1 LFAAPERTCPA
12 PALMDLSTLSR
23 GLLAR
28 GSLTHEDAF
37 PDALSAMISP
47 LEMTLFLLLASV
59 VGVVVF
65 RYLNLPPM
73 LGYLSV
79 GILVGPHAFAVI
91 PDSTG
96 AQNLAEFGVVFLM
109 FSIGLEF
116 SLAKLRSMRR
126 LVFGLGLLQVVG
138 TVGISVA
145 LGLVVERWVHVSW
158 QGSIAL
164 GGALAMSSTA
174 IVSKML
180 AERLEI
186 ETEHGRNIFG
196 VLLFQDLAVVPLL
209 IVIAALGGTS
219 EHLMAALGV
228 ASVKI
233 VVALSVLL
241 IVGQKFMT
249 RWFNVVAR
257 RRSQELFIL
266 NLLLVTLGAAFI
278 TDKFGLSLALGAFI
292 AGMLIAETPYRHQVE
307 EDIKPFRDVLLGLF
321 FVTTGMLL
329 NPIVIWQH
337 PLFVLGFLVG
347 PILLKA
353 VMITGL
359 ARLFGAT
366 PGVAMR
372 TGIGLAQAGEF
383 GFVLLNLILDKHLV
397 DPTLLQMILAAMLL
411 SMLAAPFMIQNADRI
426 VLRLSSTEWMM
437 QSLQMTRI
445 ATQSLKQS
453 GHVIIC
459 GYGRAGQNLARMLEH
474 EGLSYVALD
483 LDPDRVAA
491 AAAAGESVVFGDAG
505 RRESLLAAGIHRAA
519 TVAIT
524 YANTPSALRVLH
536 NIHELEPTLPVI
548 VRTVDD
554 ADLEKLLAAGAT
566 EVIPEIVEGSLMLAS
581 HTLVVMGVPMRRV
594 VRRVE
599 ELRDERYS
607 LLRGYFHGADDVEDD
622 DGHEQVRL
630 QSVPVDEKAD
640 AVGRTLAE
648 LGLLEIGVEVTAIR
662 RHGIR
667 GVEPDPGTK
676 LRASDIVVLRGL
688 PEALA
693 EAEERLSKLRRA
705 GAAAV

>member
-1 LFAAPERTCPA
+1 
-12 PALMDLSTLSR
+12 
-23 GLLAR
+23 
-28 GSLTHEDAF
+28 
-37 PDALSAMISP
+37 MISP

-59 VGVVVF
+59 AGVVTF
-65 RYLNLPPM
+65 RFLNLPPM
-73 LGYLSV
+73 LGYLTV
-79 GILVGPHAFAVI
+79 GIVVGPHAFGIV
-91 PDSTG
+91 PDSVG

-116 SLAKLRSMRR
+116 SLAKLRAMRT
-126 LVFGLGLLQVVG
+126 LVFGLGLLQVLG
-138 TVGISVA
+138 TIGVA
-145 LGLVVERWVHVSW
+145 LALGFAFEHWVHLTW
-158 QGSIAL
+158 QGCIAL

-209 IVIAALGGTS
+209 IVIAALGGDS
-219 EHLMAALGV
+219 KNLMATLGV
-228 ASVKI
+228 AALKI
-233 VVALSVLL
+233 VVALSLLL
-241 IVGQKFMT
+241 IVGQRFMT

-257 RRSQELFIL
+257 RRSQELFVL

-278 TDKFGLSLALGAFI
+278 PDKFGLSLALGAFI

-329 NPIVIWQH
+329 NPREILDDPLIV
-337 PLFVLGFLVG
+337 LAFLIG
-347 PILLKA
+347 PVLLKA

-397 DPTLLQMILAAMLL
+397 DATLLQAILAAMLL
-411 SMLAAPFMIQNADRI
+411 SMLAAPFLIQNADRI
-426 VLRLSSTEWMM
+426 VLRLSSTEWMQ
-437 QSLQMTRI
+437 QSLMMTRI
-445 ATQSLKQS
+445 ATQSIKQS
-453 GHVIIC
+453 GHVIVC

-519 TVAIT
+519 TIAIT

-536 NIHELEPTLPVI
+536 NIHDPEPTLPVI
-548 VRTVDD
+548 V
-554 ADLEKLLAAGAT
+554 G
-566 EVIPEIVEGSLMLAS
+566 
-581 HTLVVMGVPMRRV
+581 
-594 VRRVE
+594 
-599 ELRDERYS
+599 
-607 LLRGYFHGADDVEDD
+607 
-622 DGHEQVRL
+622 
-630 QSVPVDEKAD
+630 
-640 AVGRTLAE
+640 
-648 LGLLEIGVEVTAIR
+648 
-662 RHGIR
+662 
-667 GVEPDPGTK
+667 
-676 LRASDIVVLRGL
+676 
-688 PEALA
+688 
-693 EAEERLSKLRRA
+693 
-705 GAAAV
+705 

>member
-1 LFAAPERTCPA
+1 
-12 PALMDLSTLSR
+12 
-23 GLLAR
+23 
-28 GSLTHEDAF
+28 
-37 PDALSAMISP
+37 
-47 LEMTLFLLLASV
+47 
-59 VGVVVF
+59 
-65 RYLNLPPM
+65 M
-73 LGYLSV
+73 LGYLTV
-79 GILVGPHAFAVI
+79 GIVVGPHALGLA
-91 PDSTG
+91 PDSER

-116 SLAKLRSMRR
+116 SLAKLRAMRS
-126 LVFGLGLLQVVG
+126 LVFGLGLLQVIG
-138 TVGISVA
+138 TVGVSV
-145 LGLVVERWVHVSW
+145 LVGYLVERWMHITW

-180 AERLEI
+180 SERLEI

-209 IVIAALGGTS
+209 IVIAALGGDSHDLART
-219 EHLMAALGV
+219 LGIAAL
-228 ASVKI
+228 KI
-233 VVALSVLL
+233 VVALSLL
-241 IVGQKFMT
+241 LFVGQRFMT

-257 RRSQELFIL
+257 RRSQELFVL
-266 NLLLVTLGAAFI
+266 NLLLVTLGSAFI

-329 NPIVIWQH
+329 DPRVLIAH
-337 PLFVLGFLVG
+337 PLLVLAFLIAPV
-347 PILLKA
+347 LLKI

-372 TGIGLAQAGEF
+372 TGLGLAQAGEF

-397 DPTLLQMILAAMLL
+397 DATLLQAILAAMLL
-411 SMLAAPFMIQNADRI
+411 SMLAAPFLIQNADRI
-426 VLRLSSTEWMM
+426 VLRLSSTEWMQ

-445 ATQSLKQS
+445 ATQSLRQNA
-453 GHVIIC
+453 HVIIC

-474 EGLSYVALD
+474 EGLPYVALD
-483 LDPDRVAA
+483 LDPDRVTA
-491 AAAAGESVVFGDAG
+491 AAAAGESVVFGDAA
-505 RRESLLAAGIHRAA
+505 RRESLVSAGIHRAA
-519 TVAIT
+519 AVAIT

-536 NIHELEPTLPVI
+536 HVHELEPALPVI

-581 HTLVVMGVPMRRV
+581 HTLVLMGVPMRRV
-594 VRRVE
+594 VRRAE
-599 ELRDERYS
+599 ELRDARYS
-607 LLRGYFHGADDVEDD
+607 LLRGYFRGADDPSDE
-622 DGHEQVRL
+622 DGHDQVRL
-630 QSVPVDEKAD
+630 QSVAVDGNAD
-640 AVGRTLAE
+640 AVGRTLDE
-648 LGLLEIGVEVTAIR
+648 LGLASMGVQVTAIR

-667 GVEPDPGTK
+667 GVEPGPETK
-676 LRASDIVVLRGL
+676 LREADIVVLRGL

-693 EAEERLSKLRRA
+693 LAEERLLRNRRA
-705 GAAAV
+705 AAQAV

>member
-1 LFAAPERTCPA
+1 LFAAPGRPLAPSRFEAFKTERAARFARPCA
-12 PALMDLSTLSR
+12 P
-23 GLLAR
+23 
-28 GSLTHEDAF
+28 LTNEDA
-37 PDALSAMISP
+37 SHVISP

-59 VGVVVF
+59 VGVVLF
-65 RYLNLPPM
+65 RSLNLPPM
-73 LGYLSV
+73 LGYLTV
-79 GILVGPHAFAVI
+79 GIVVGPHALGLA
-91 PDSTG
+91 PDSER

-116 SLAKLRSMRR
+116 SLAKLRAMRT
-126 LVFGLGLLQVVG
+126 LVFGLGLLQVIG
-138 TVGISVA
+138 TVGVSV
-145 LGLVVERWVHVSW
+145 LVGLLVERWMHVTW

-209 IVIAALGGTS
+209 IVIAALGGDSHDLAKT
-219 EHLMAALGV
+219 LGIAAL
-228 ASVKI
+228 KI
-233 VVALSVLL
+233 VVALSLL
-241 IVGQKFMT
+241 LFVGQRFMT

-257 RRSQELFIL
+257 RRSQELFVL
-266 NLLLVTLGAAFI
+266 NLLLVTLGAAFV

-329 NPIVIWQH
+329 DPRVLVAH
-337 PLFVLGFLVG
+337 PLLVLAFLLAPV
-347 PILLKA
+347 LLKI

-359 ARLFGAT
+359 ARVFGAT

-372 TGIGLAQAGEF
+372 TGLGLAQAGEF

-397 DPTLLQMILAAMLL
+397 DATLLQAILAAMLL
-411 SMLAAPFMIQNADRI
+411 SMLAAPFLIQNADRI
-426 VLRLSSTEWMM
+426 VLRLSSTEWMQ

-445 ATQSLKQS
+445 ATQSLRQNA
-453 GHVIIC
+453 HVIIC

-483 LDPDRVAA
+483 LDPDRVSA
-491 AAAAGESVVFGDAG
+491 AAAAGESVVFGDAA
-505 RRESLLAAGIHRAA
+505 RRESLVAAGIHRAA
-519 TVAIT
+519 AVAVT

-536 NIHELEPTLPVI
+536 NVHELEPALPVI

-581 HTLVVMGVPMRRV
+581 HTLVLMGVPMRRV

-599 ELRDERYS
+599 ELRDARYS
-607 LLRGYFHGADDVEDD
+607 LLRGYFHGADDPGDD
-622 DGHEQVRL
+622 DGHDQVRL
-630 QSVPVDEKAD
+630 QSVAVDGNAD
-640 AVGRTLAE
+640 AVGRTLEE
-648 LGLLEIGVEVTAIR
+648 LGLASMGVEVTAIR

-667 GVEPDPGTK
+667 GVEPGPETK
-676 LRASDIVVLRGL
+676 LREADILVLRGL
-688 PEALA
+688 PDALSL
-693 EAEERLSKLRRA
+693 AEERLLRNRRA
-705 GAAAV
+705 GVAV

>member
-1 LFAAPERTCPA
+1 
-12 PALMDLSTLSR
+12 
-23 GLLAR
+23 
-28 GSLTHEDAF
+28 
-37 PDALSAMISP
+37 MISP
-47 LEMTLFLLLASV
+47 LEMTLLLLLASV

-65 RYLNLPPM
+65 RSLNLPPM
-73 LGYLSV
+73 LGYLTV
-79 GILVGPHAFAVI
+79 GIVVGPHALGFAA
-91 PDSTG
+91 DLER
-96 AQNLAEFGVVFLM
+96 AEHLAEFGVVFLM

-116 SLAKLRSMRR
+116 SLSKLRAMRR
-126 LVFGLGLLQVVG
+126 LVFGLGLLQVLV
-138 TVGISVA
+138 TLAVA
-145 LGLVVERWVHVSW
+145 LILGAVFERWVHITW
-158 QGSIAL
+158 QGSVAL

-209 IVIAALGGTS
+209 IVIAAFGGESSKDLAVTLG
-219 EHLMAALGV
+219 LAAL
-228 ASVKI
+228 KI
-233 VVALSVLL
+233 VIALSLL
-241 IVGQKFMT
+241 LFVGQRFMT
-249 RWFNVVAR
+249 RWLNVVAR
-257 RRSQELFIL
+257 RRSQELFVL

-292 AGMLIAETPYRHQVE
+292 AGMLISETPYRHQVE

-329 NPIVIWQH
+329 DPSVIWEH
-337 PLFVLGFLVG
+337 PFLVLGFFVG
-347 PILLKA
+347 QVLLKG
-353 VMITGL
+353 VTITGL
-359 ARLFGAT
+359 ARLFGAP

-372 TGIGLAQAGEF
+372 TGLGLAQAGEF
-383 GFVLLNLILDKHLV
+383 GFVLLNLILDRHLV
-397 DPTLLQMILAAMLL
+397 DTTLLQAILASMLL
-411 SMLAAPFMIQNADRI
+411 SMLAAPFLIQNADRI
-426 VLRLSSTEWMM
+426 VMRLSSTEWLQ

-445 ATQSLKQS
+445 ATQSLKQQ

-459 GYGRAGQNLARMLEH
+459 GYGRAGQNLARMLEQ
-474 EGLSYVALD
+474 EGISYVALD
-483 LDPDRVAA
+483 LDPDRVTAA
-491 AAAAGESVVFGDAG
+491 GAAGESVVFGDAA

-519 TVAIT
+519 AVAIT

-536 NIHELEPTLPVI
+536 NVHELEPTLPVI

-581 HTLVVMGVPMRRV
+581 HTLVLVGVPMRRV

-599 ELRDERYS
+599 EMRDERYS
-607 LLRGYFHGADDVEDD
+607 LLRGYFRGADDSDD
-622 DGHEQVRL
+622 DDREQVRL
-630 QSVPVDEKAD
+630 QSVPVDARAD
-640 AVGRTLAE
+640 AVGRSLAD
-648 LGLLEIGVEVTAIR
+648 LGLYALGLEVTAIR

-667 GVEPDPGTK
+667 GVEPDPDTK

-693 EAEERLSKLRRA
+693 LAEERLSKHRRD
-705 GAAAV
+705 GAAAVA

>member
-1 LFAAPERTCPA
+1 MSHGVLV
-12 PALMDLSTLSR
+12 
-23 GLLAR
+23 R
-28 GSLTHEDAF
+28 GSADERGRFTHAF
-37 PDALSAMISP
+37 LPMISP

-59 VGVVVF
+59 AGVVVF
-65 RYLNLPPM
+65 RFLNLPPM
-73 LGYLSV
+73 LGYLTV
-79 GILVGPHAFAVI
+79 GIVVGPHAFGLI
-91 PDSTG
+91 PDSAG

-116 SLAKLRSMRR
+116 SLAKLRTMRR
-126 LVFGLGLLQVVG
+126 LVFGLGLLQVIG
-138 TVGISVA
+138 TVAVA
-145 LGLVVERWVHVSW
+145 VSLGFVLERWVHITW
-158 QGSIAL
+158 QACVAL

-209 IVIAALGGTS
+209 IIISALGGRS
-219 EHLMAALGV
+219 ENLASALGI
-228 ASVKI
+228 AAIKI
-233 VVALSVLL
+233 VVALALLL
-241 IVGQKFMT
+241 IVGQRFMT

-329 NPIVIWQH
+329 NPRVIWEH
-337 PLFVLGFLVG
+337 PLVVLAFFIG
-347 PILLKA
+347 PVLLKM

-383 GFVLLNLILDKHLV
+383 GFVLLNLILDRHLV
-397 DPTLLQMILAAMLL
+397 DATLLQTILAAMLL
-411 SMLAAPFMIQNADRI
+411 SMLAAPFMIQNADRV

-505 RRESLLAAGIHRAA
+505 RRESLLAAGLHRAA
-519 TVAIT
+519 AIAIT
-524 YANTPSALRVLH
+524 YANTR
-536 NIHELEPTLPVI
+536 
-548 VRTVDD
+548 
-554 ADLEKLLAAGAT
+554 
-566 EVIPEIVEGSLMLAS
+566 
-581 HTLVVMGVPMRRV
+581 
-594 VRRVE
+594 
-599 ELRDERYS
+599 
-607 LLRGYFHGADDVEDD
+607 
-622 DGHEQVRL
+622 
-630 QSVPVDEKAD
+630 
-640 AVGRTLAE
+640 
-648 LGLLEIGVEVTAIR
+648 R
-662 RHGIR
+662 RHCACCTTFTR
-667 GVEPDPGTK
+667 W
-676 LRASDIVVLRGL
+676 S
-688 PEALA
+688 
-693 EAEERLSKLRRA
+693 RRCRSSCVPSTTPIWRSCSPPA
-705 GAAAV
+705 RPR

>member
-1 LFAAPERTCPA
+1 
-12 PALMDLSTLSR
+12 
-23 GLLAR
+23 
-28 GSLTHEDAF
+28 
-37 PDALSAMISP
+37 MISP

-59 VGVVVF
+59 VGVVLF

-79 GILVGPHAFAVI
+79 GILVGPRSLGIV
-91 PDSTG
+91 PDIHG

-116 SLAKLRSMRR
+116 SLSKLRAMRYA
-126 LVFGLGLLQVVG
+126 VFGLGLLQVLG
-138 TVGISVA
+138 TIAVA
-145 LGLVVERWVHVSW
+145 LLLGLMLEPWVHITW
-158 QGSIAL
+158 QACVAL

-186 ETEHGRNIFG
+186 ESAHGRNILG

-209 IVIAALGGTS
+209 IVIAAFGGDPKSLMESLGLAGI
-219 EHLMAALGV
+219 
-228 ASVKI
+228 KI
-233 VVALSVLL
+233 VLALALLL

-257 RRSQELFIL
+257 RRSQELFVL
-266 NLLLVTLGAAFI
+266 NVLLVTLGAAFI

-329 NPIVIWQH
+329 NPHVIVQH
-337 PLFVLGFLVG
+337 PLLVAAFLIG
-347 PILLKA
+347 PVVLKA
-353 VMITGL
+353 VMITAL
-359 ARLFGAT
+359 ARLSGAS

-372 TGIGLAQAGEF
+372 TGLGLAQAGEF

-397 DPTLLQMILAAMLL
+397 DPTLLQAILASMLL
-411 SMLAAPFMIQNADRI
+411 SMLAAPFLIQNADRI
-426 VLRLSSTEWMM
+426 VLRLSSTEWMQ
-437 QSLQMTRI
+437 QSLMMTRI
-445 ATQSLKQS
+445 ATQSIKQT
-453 GHVIIC
+453 GHVIVC
-459 GYGRAGQNLARMLEH
+459 GYGRAGQNLARMLEY

-483 LDPDRVAA
+483 LDPDRVSA
-491 AAAAGESVVFGDAG
+491 AAAAGESVVFGDAA
-505 RRESLLAAGIHRAA
+505 RRESLVAAGIHRAA
-519 TVAIT
+519 AVAIT
-524 YANTPSALRVLH
+524 YANTQSALRVLH
-536 NIHELEPTLPVI
+536 HIHELEPTLPII

-554 ADLEKLLAAGAT
+554 ADLERLLAAGAT

-581 HTLVVMGVPMRRV
+581 HMLVVMGVPMRRV

-599 ELRDERYS
+599 EMRDERYS
-607 LLRGYFHGADDVEDD
+607 LLRGYFHGTDDVGE

-630 QSVPVDEKAD
+630 QSVPIDERAD

-648 LGLLEIGVEVTAIR
+648 LGLFDLGVDVTAI
-662 RHGIR
+662 
-667 GVEPDPGTK
+667 
-676 LRASDIVVLRGL
+676 
-688 PEALA
+688 
-693 EAEERLSKLRRA
+693 
-705 GAAAV
+705 

>member
-1 LFAAPERTCPA
+1 
-12 PALMDLSTLSR
+12 
-23 GLLAR
+23 
-28 GSLTHEDAF
+28 
-37 PDALSAMISP
+37 MISP

-59 VGVVVF
+59 VGVVLF

-73 LGYLSV
+73 LGYLTV
-79 GILVGPHAFAVI
+79 GILVGPRSLGIV
-91 PDSTG
+91 PDTHG

-116 SLAKLRSMRR
+116 SLSKLRAMRHA
-126 LVFGLGLLQVVG
+126 VFGLGLSQVLG
-138 TVGISVA
+138 TILVA
-145 LGLVVERWVHVSW
+145 LLLGLVLEPWVHITW
-158 QGSIAL
+158 QACVAL

-180 AERLEI
+180 SERLEI
-186 ETEHGRNIFG
+186 ESEHGRNILG

-209 IVIAALGGTS
+209 IVIAAFGGSGASLVESLGT
-219 EHLMAALGV
+219 AA
-228 ASVKI
+228 VKI
-233 VVALSVLL
+233 VLALGILL

-257 RRSQELFIL
+257 RRSQELFVL
-266 NLLLVTLGAAFI
+266 NVLLVTLGAAFI

-292 AGMLIAETPYRHQVE
+292 AGMLIAETPYKHQVE

-329 NPIVIWQH
+329 NPHVIWQH
-337 PLFVLGFLVG
+337 PFMVAAFFLGPVV
-347 PILLKA
+347 LKA
-353 VMITGL
+353 VLITAL
-359 ARLFGAT
+359 TRIFGAS

-372 TGIGLAQAGEF
+372 TGLGLAQAGEF

-397 DPTLLQMILAAMLL
+397 DATLLQAILAAMLL
-411 SMLAAPFMIQNADRI
+411 SMLAAPFLIQNADRI
-426 VLRLSSTEWMM
+426 VLRLSSTEWMQ
-437 QSLQMTRI
+437 QSLMMTRI
-445 ATQSLKQS
+445 ATQSIKQS
-453 GHVIIC
+453 GHVIVC
-459 GYGRAGQNLARMLEH
+459 GYGRAGQNLARMLEY

-491 AAAAGESVVFGDAG
+491 AAAAGESVVFGDAA
-505 RRESLLAAGIHRAA
+505 RRESLVAAGIHRAA
-519 TVAIT
+519 AVAIT
-524 YANTPSALRVLH
+524 YANTQSAFRVLH
-536 NIHELEPTLPVI
+536 HIHELEPTLPVI

-554 ADLEKLLAAGAT
+554 ADLERLLAAGAT

-581 HTLVVMGVPMRRV
+581 HMLVLMGVPMRRV

-607 LLRGYFHGADDVEDD
+607 LLRGYFHGTDDVGE

-630 QSVPVDEKAD
+630 QSVPVDERAD

-648 LGLLEIGVEVTAIR
+648 LGLYELGVEVTAIR

-667 GVEPDPGTK
+667 GVEPDPSTR
-676 LRASDIVVLRGL
+676 LREADIVVLRGL
-688 PEALA
+688 PEQLA
-693 EAEERLSKLRRA
+693 QAEERLSRHRKPGAAGA
-705 GAAAV
+705 GAAAA

>member
-1 LFAAPERTCPA
+1 
-12 PALMDLSTLSR
+12 
-23 GLLAR
+23 
-28 GSLTHEDAF
+28 
-37 PDALSAMISP
+37 MISP

-59 VGVVVF
+59 VGVVLF
-65 RYLNLPPM
+65 RSLNLPPM
-73 LGYLSV
+73 LGYLTV
-79 GILVGPHAFAVI
+79 GIVVGPHALGLA
-91 PDSTG
+91 PDSAR

-116 SLAKLRSMRR
+116 SLAKLRAMRS
-126 LVFGLGLLQVVG
+126 LVFGLGLLQVIG
-138 TVGISVA
+138 TVGVA
-145 LGLVVERWVHVSW
+145 VLVGLLLERWMHVTW

-209 IVIAALGGTS
+209 IIIAALGGDSHDLVKT
-219 EHLMAALGV
+219 LGIAAL
-228 ASVKI
+228 KI
-233 VVALSVLL
+233 VVALSLL
-241 IVGQKFMT
+241 LFVGQRFMT
-249 RWFNVVAR
+249 RWFDVVAR
-257 RRSQELFIL
+257 RRSQELFVL

-329 NPIVIWQH
+329 DPRVLVAH
-337 PLFVLGFLVG
+337 PLLVLAFLIAPV
-347 PILLKA
+347 LLKI

-372 TGIGLAQAGEF
+372 TGLGLAQAGEF
-383 GFVLLNLILDKHLV
+383 GFVLLNLILNKHLV
-397 DPTLLQMILAAMLL
+397 GATMLQAILAAMLL
-411 SMLAAPFMIQNADRI
+411 SMLAAPFLIQNADRI
-426 VLRLSSTEWMM
+426 VLRLSSTEWMQ

-445 ATQSLKQS
+445 ATQSLRQNA
-453 GHVIIC
+453 HVIIC

-483 LDPDRVAA
+483 LDPDRVSA
-491 AAAAGESVVFGDAG
+491 AAAAGESVVFGDAA
-505 RRESLLAAGIHRAA
+505 RRESLVSAGIHRAA
-519 TVAIT
+519 AVAVT

-536 NIHELEPTLPVI
+536 NVHELEPALPII

-581 HTLVVMGVPMRRV
+581 HTLVLMGVPMRRV

-599 ELRDERYS
+599 EMRDARYS
-607 LLRGYFHGADDVEDD
+607 LLRGYFHGADDPGDD
-622 DGHEQVRL
+622 DGHDQVRL
-630 QSVPVDEKAD
+630 QSVAVDGNAD
-640 AVGRTLAE
+640 AVGRTLEE
-648 LGLLEIGVEVTAIR
+648 LGLASMGVEVTAIR

-667 GVEPDPGTK
+667 GVEPGRETK
-676 LRASDIVVLRGL
+676 LREADILVLRGL

-693 EAEERLSKLRRA
+693 LAEERLLRNRRA
-705 GAAAV
+705 GVPAV

>member
-1 LFAAPERTCPA
+1 
-12 PALMDLSTLSR
+12 
-23 GLLAR
+23 
-28 GSLTHEDAF
+28 
-37 PDALSAMISP
+37 MISP
-47 LEMTLFLLLASV
+47 LEMTLLLLLASV
-59 VGVVVF
+59 VGVVLF
-65 RYLNLPPM
+65 RYLNMPPM

-79 GILVGPHAFAVI
+79 GIVVGPHALGIA
-91 PDSTG
+91 PDAER
-96 AQNLAEFGVVFLM
+96 AQHLAEFGVVFLM

-116 SLAKLRSMRR
+116 SLAKLRAMKT
-126 LVFGLGLLQVVG
+126 LVFGLGLLQVIG
-138 TVGISVA
+138 TVAVA
-145 LGLVVERWVHVSW
+145 VLLGLAFQRWMHVPW
-158 QGSIAL
+158 QGCVAL

-196 VLLFQDLAVVPLL
+196 VLLFQDLSVVPLL
-209 IVIAALGGTS
+209 IVIAALGGETRDLAATLS
-219 EHLMAALGV
+219 MAAL
-228 ASVKI
+228 KI
-233 VVALSVLL
+233 VVVLTLLL
-241 IVGQKFMT
+241 IVGQRFMT

-257 RRSQELFIL
+257 RRSQELFVL

-329 NPIVIWQH
+329 NPRVLIDH
-337 PLFVLGFLVG
+337 PLLVLAFLVG
-347 PILLKA
+347 PVLFKA
-353 VMITGL
+353 AMITGL
-359 ARLFGAT
+359 TRLFGAT

-372 TGIGLAQAGEF
+372 TGLGLAQAGEF
-383 GFVLLNLILDKHLV
+383 GFVLLNLVEDKHLV
-397 DPTLLQMILAAMLL
+397 DPILLQVILASMLL
-411 SMLAAPFMIQNADRI
+411 SMLAAPLIIQNADRI
-426 VLRLSSTEWMM
+426 VLRLSSTEWMQ

-445 ATQSLKQS
+445 ATQSLRQQ

-459 GYGRAGQNLARMLEH
+459 GYGRSGQNLARMLEH

-491 AAAAGESVVFGDAG
+491 AGAAGESVVFGDAA
-505 RRESLLAAGIHRAA
+505 RRESLVAAGIHRAA
-519 TVAIT
+519 AVAIT

-536 NIHELEPTLPVI
+536 NVHELEPALPAI

-581 HTLVVMGVPMRRV
+581 HALVLMGVPMRRV

-599 ELRDERYS
+599 EMRDARYS
-607 LLRGYFHGADDVEDD
+607 LLRGYFRGADDVSDE

-630 QSVPVDEKAD
+630 QSVPVDVNAE
-640 AVGRTLAE
+640 AVGRTLEE
-648 LGLLEIGVEVTAIR
+648 LGLAELGVEVTAIR

-667 GVEPDPGTK
+667 GVEPGPETK
-676 LRASDIVVLRGL
+676 LRAADIVVLRGP
-688 PEALA
+688 PEALSL
-693 EAEERLSKLRRA
+693 AEERLSKNRRA
-705 GAAAV
+705 GAATV